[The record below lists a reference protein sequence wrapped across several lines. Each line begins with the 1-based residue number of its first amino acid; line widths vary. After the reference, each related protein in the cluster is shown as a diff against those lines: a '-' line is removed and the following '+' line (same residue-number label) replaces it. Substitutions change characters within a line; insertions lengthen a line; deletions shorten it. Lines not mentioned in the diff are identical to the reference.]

1 MLDIKNLNEVNKIR
15 TFEDLQSLNLTF
27 EQAYEYLETIV
38 AFQRADK
45 MPLNEG
51 IAYYKLG
58 VLLSKYCSEI
68 LQKANLEIEEI
79 SQD

>member
-1 MLDIKNLNEVNKIR
+1 MLDIRNLNEIDKIK
-15 TFEDLQSLNLTF
+15 TFEDLQFLNLTF
-27 EQAYEYLETIV
+27 EQAYEYLEAIV
-38 AFQRADK
+38 SLQRADK
-45 MPLNEG
+45 IPLQEG
-51 IAYYKLG
+51 IIYYKLG